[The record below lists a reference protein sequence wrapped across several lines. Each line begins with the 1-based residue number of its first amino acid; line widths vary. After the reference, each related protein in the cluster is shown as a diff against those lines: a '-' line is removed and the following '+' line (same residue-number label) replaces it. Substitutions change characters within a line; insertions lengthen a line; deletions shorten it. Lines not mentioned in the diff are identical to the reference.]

1 MEKAKIQ
8 FKPLHEGMGFHPFSD
23 GLPYAPE
30 SKTKYATPST
40 GTGAVSAG
48 RPRFATQGF
57 STQNIPSKPMGTARQ
72 LQQAQQ
78 QAQQQ
83 IQQPIPPQKVQPQ
96 QPFAAPQA
104 QRAAPKA
111 AMTMA
116 PAISILRRRGFAYLM
131 DTVIHAGFWLT
142 VNLTAL
148 FLFKFQLDSEIVK
161 DHFGQFLIFF
171 CVSQWMFIALQEMLF
186 DNSIG
191 KVFFNL
197 EFKRNHRSLLLR
209 SIVFMLGVAAFGSGL
224 IFRPQDR
231 LGQIQLKSQLYSS

>member
-30 SKTKYATPST
+30 SKTKYASGPST

-48 RPRFATQGF
+48 RPRFATQNF
-57 STQNIPSKPMGTARQ
+57 TTQNIPTKPMGTARQ

-78 QAQQQ
+78 QVQQQ
-83 IQQPIPPQKVQPQ
+83 LRQPLTSPS
-96 QPFAAPQA
+96 A
-104 QRAAPKA
+104 QRAAVSASPQIPSAKMA
-111 AMTMA
+111 VTMT
-116 PAISILRRRGFAYLM
+116 PATSILRRRGFAYLM

-148 FLFKFQLDSEIVK
+148 FLFKFQLDSEILK

-209 SIVFMLGVAAFGSGL
+209 SIVFMIGVVAFGTGL